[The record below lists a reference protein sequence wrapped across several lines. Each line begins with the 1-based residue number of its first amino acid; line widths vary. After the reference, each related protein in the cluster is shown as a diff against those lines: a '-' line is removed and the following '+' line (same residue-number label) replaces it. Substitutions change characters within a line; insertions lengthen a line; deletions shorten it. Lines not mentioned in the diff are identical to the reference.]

1 MNKLFGIIFCVL
13 PFLLYSQSQFKVELN
28 LVGLKNNKVRV
39 SHIVNGKTKVDT
51 LTPKKEDYILWEGK
65 TVDPQLIRMEVL
77 DTSLYLR
84 IGKAIALPPALMF
97 MLTNNNFVINGNAKE
112 IWISA
117 IVTNDEESLIYEKFR
132 AEDLPVTLG
141 VWEIQKEL
149 NTKANAKDTAGTAAL
164 KDASTAL
171 RRKNQQL
178 RVQYIDKYPAAF
190 SSILMLQGLFLV
202 LPVDILDKK
211 FKALDENYKSSQ
223 TAKNLGIKI
232 QNNKNTAIGQPA
244 VTFVQNSFDGTS
256 VDLAAMKGKVVY

>member
-13 PFLLYSQSQFKVELN
+13 PFLLHSQSQFKVELN

-39 SHIVNGKTKVDT
+39 SHIVNGKSKVDT

-65 TVDPQLIRMEVL
+65 TGDPQLVRMEVL

-112 IWISA
+112 IWTSA

-132 AEDLPVTLG
+132 AEDLPISLG
-141 VWEIQKEL
+141 VWEIQKEQ
-149 NTKANAKDTAGTAAL
+149 NTKANAKDTVGSAAL
-164 KDASTAL
+164 KDKSTAL

-178 RVQYIDKYPAAF
+178 RVQY
-190 SSILMLQGLFLV
+190 SS
-202 LPVDILDKK
+202 
-211 FKALDENYKSSQ
+211 
-223 TAKNLGIKI
+223 
-232 QNNKNTAIGQPA
+232 A
-244 VTFVQNSFDGTS
+244 VEFYS
-256 VDLAAMKGKVVY
+256 

>member
-13 PFLLYSQSQFKVELN
+13 PFLLHSQSQFKVELN

-39 SHIVNGKTKVDT
+39 SHIVNGKSKVDT

-65 TVDPQLIRMEVL
+65 TVDPQLVRMEVL
-77 DTSLYLR
+77 DTGLYLR

-97 MLTNNNFVINGNAKE
+97 MLTNGNFVINGNAKE
-112 IWISA
+112 IWTSA

-132 AEDLPVTLG
+132 AEDLPLTLG
-141 VWEIQKEL
+141 VWEIQKEQ
-149 NTKANAKDTAGTAAL
+149 NTKANAKDTLGTAAL

-190 SSILMLQGLFLV
+190 SSILMLQGKPIGE
-202 LPVDILDKK
+202 PVMQYGPFVMNTKQEINEAFEDYHKTQFGGWPWPK
-211 FKALDENYKSSQ
+211 FDQVHPREKSRF
-223 TAKNLGIKI
+223 AKH
-232 QNNKNTAIGQPA
+232 
-244 VTFVQNSFDGTS
+244 SDGKEEVKTS
-256 VDLAAMKGKVVY
+256 